1 MTNPLGLFLKDLIAE
16 NNADTSNVTFAFD
29 NASPELPLKS
39 LLRNNRKN
47 YDDENWSCFG
57 QHSAMSLDSMMSAD
71 SRSSRWDSIPNLG
84 SNTSKS
90 NISVKAKREGT
101 PSLPRRTSEKEPV
114 MLELLT
120 LAEKIE

>member
-1 MTNPLGLFLKDLIAE
+1 MANPLGLFLKDLMVE
-16 NNADTSNVTFAFD
+16 NNADTSNVTIAFD

-39 LLRNNRKN
+39 LLRYKRQNN
-47 YDDENWSCFG
+47 DDENWYFFG
-57 QHSAMSLDSMMSAD
+57 QHSALSLDSMMSTD

-84 SNTSKS
+84 SNTSS
-90 NISVKAKREGT
+90 SSSSDKAKREGT

-120 LAEKIE
+120 LADKVE